1 MTYAFT
7 VAHTTKRQFLKIFIP
22 FLLAIIIV
30 LAVYVLLSNQQA
42 REIIQ
47 TNEFTQIELAKK
59 SIHRDFES
67 ILPDI
72 NVLLSSGL
80 LQNFLDKGDAAT
92 LHDLSQGFASFAE
105 HKRIFDSIRFLDDLG
120 MEVVRINYSNGQAR
134 ITPATNL
141 QDKSGR
147 YYFRDSI
154 SLNPGEIYISPI
166 DLNVEYG
173 EIQIPYKP
181 TIRFGAPVFD
191 HQGQNRGV
199 LVLNYLAENML
210 SNFDDMLAGS
220 AGHVALLN
228 PEGHWIRS
236 HKKERE
242 WGFMLNHQATF
253 QKGHPDAWNFIL
265 NNSNGQ
271 ITTSNGIFT
280 HTTIYLNSIARNGAE
295 EGYFWKI
302 VSDVHPETVYKHVI
316 QHLTGVVGLSLLMI
330 LFIGTITSWEVARHW
345 AERQKLREQ
354 AYLHAQVYK
363 ATTDGIIITNTSGK
377 IVDVNHSFSDITGY
391 TREEVIGHNPSM
403 LSSGEQDKTFY
414 KNMWSE
420 ILRTGRWQGEI
431 HNRKKDGGLFIEWLR
446 ISAVKDSEGKTIQY
460 VGVISDITAKKQ
472 TEQELH
478 RNAHHDAL
486 TGLPNRLSL
495 DQLLQQEINH
505 SDRDDTELALLYIDL
520 DRFKPINDSY
530 GHLTGDVVLK
540 TVAQRLGSVIRKAD
554 NIARYG
560 GDEFIALLSGI
571 TSRHTIEEIIARM
584 QSELRKP
591 IEIDGRQHVIGAS
604 IGIAIYPSDT
614 EDATQLII
622 KADEAMYQAK
632 HSEDRHHVYFES
644 LNHPKS
650 P

>member
-1 MTYAFT
+1 M
-7 VAHTTKRQFLKIFIP
+7 AHTTKRQFLKIFIP
-22 FLLAIIIV
+22 FLLAV
-30 LAVYVLLSNQQA
+30 LAALSVYILLSYQQA
-42 REIIQ
+42 KNLIQ
-47 TNEFTQIELAKK
+47 ANEFTQIELARK
-59 SIHRDFES
+59 SIYRDFGS

-72 NVLLSSGL
+72 NVLLNGDP
-80 LQNFLDKGDAAT
+80 LQDFLDKESANT
-92 LHDLSQGFASFAE
+92 LSDLTQGFASFAE
-105 HKRIFDSIRFLDDLG
+105 YKRIFDSIRFLDEQG
-120 MEVVRINYSNGQAR
+120 MEIARVNYSGGHAR
-134 ITPATNL
+134 ITPASDL

-154 SLNPGEIYISPI
+154 RLNAGEVYISPI

-173 EIQIPYKP
+173 EVQIPYKP
-181 TIRFGAPVFD
+181 TIRFGAPVID
-191 HQGQNRGV
+191 QQGRKRGV

-210 SNFDDMLAGS
+210 AHFDDMLAGS

-228 PEGHWIRS
+228 PEGYWIRS

-242 WGFMLNHQATF
+242 WGFMLNHQKTF
-253 QKGHPDAWNFIL
+253 QKGHPEAWAFIL
-265 NNSNGQ
+265 NNSGGQ
-271 ITTSNGIFT
+271 ITSSEGIFT
-280 HTTIYLNSIARNGAE
+280 HTTIYLNSIASKSGE

-302 VSDVHPETVYKHVI
+302 VSDVHHEAAYKNAI
-316 QHLTGVVGLSLLMI
+316 QHLTGVAGLSLLMI
-330 LFIGTITSWEVARHW
+330 LFIGTITSWEVARHN

-354 AYLHAQVYK
+354 AYLHAQVYN
-363 ATTDGIIITNTSGK
+363 ATTDGIIITNNSGR

-391 TREEVIGHNPSM
+391 TREEALGQNPSM

-446 ISAVKDSEGKTIQY
+446 ISAVKDSEGKTIRY
-460 VGVISDITAKKQ
+460 VGVISDITSKKQ

-478 RNAHHDAL
+478 RNAHHDVL

-505 SDRDDTELALLYIDL
+505 SDRDGTELALLYIDL

-530 GHLTGDVVLK
+530 GHLTGDIVLK

-571 TSRHTIEEIIARM
+571 TNRHTIEEVIARM

-591 IEIDGRQHVIGAS
+591 IEADGRQHVIGAS
-604 IGIAIYPSDT
+604 IGIAIYPTDT
-614 EDATQLII
+614 EDAIQLIM

-632 HSEDRHHVYFES
+632 HSEDRHHVYYES
-644 LNHPKS
+644 LNHPQGA
-650 P
+650 